1 MLTKLTLLERIVL
14 PNCALNSQKL
24 EQNVKNCIMA
34 AIFKKESYYRAT
46 SRYNQGIFYLSKRDY
61 SEIESTCF
69 AHGSKGLFLS
79 YL

>member
-1 MLTKLTLLERIVL
+1 
-14 PNCALNSQKL
+14 
-24 EQNVKNCIMA
+24 MA

-61 SEIESTCF
+61 NEIESTCF